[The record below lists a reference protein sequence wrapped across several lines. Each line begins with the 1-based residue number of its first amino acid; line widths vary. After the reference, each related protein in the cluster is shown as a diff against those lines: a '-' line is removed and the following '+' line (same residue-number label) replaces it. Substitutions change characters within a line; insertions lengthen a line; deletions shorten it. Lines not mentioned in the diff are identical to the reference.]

1 MKTNLKQ
8 ISLSF
13 MAVLT
18 LTTLSLAPAAAQRND
33 GPSDDSTPTTTSAT
47 TTDVKH
53 SGTDESKPELSGS
66 EKTHIESIRKRSEG
80 EVNRRT
86 GSLNGLI
93 KKVNAA
99 SFLTAAQKATLV
111 AELNAQISGLT
122 NVKTEVQNDT
132 DVASA
137 KDDAQKIITD
147 YHVYAFIVPKV
158 QIILTADRQQVIESK
173 LSDAAAKLLVSID
186 AAKTAGKDVT
196 ALQAK
201 LDDLLAKVASAQS
214 ISSKVQSDVLALQ
227 STGTVT
233 TDRTAL
239 KGYRDQLK
247 TARSTIGLAF
257 NDAKAIVN
265 GLKSE

>member
-1 MKTNLKQ
+1 MKTNVKQ

-18 LTTLSLAPAAAQRND
+18 LTTLSLAPAAAMRND
-33 GPSDDSTPTTTSAT
+33 GPSDDATPTTTSAT
-47 TTDVKH
+47 TTDVRH
-53 SGTDESKPELSGS
+53 SGTDETKPELSGA
-66 EKTHIESIRKRSEG
+66 EKTHIESIRKRSES

-86 GSLNGLI
+86 ESLNGLV
-93 KKVNAA
+93 KKVTAA
-99 SFLTAAQKATLV
+99 TFLTTAQKTALV
-111 AELNAQISGLT
+111 AELNAQINGLT
-122 NVKTEVQNDT
+122 SVKTEVQSDT

-137 KDDAQKIITD
+137 KDDAQKIISD

-158 QIILTADRQQVIESK
+158 QIILAADRQQVIESK
-173 LSDAAAKLLVSID
+173 LSDAASKLQTSID

-201 LDDLLAKVASAQS
+201 LDDLQAKVAAAQS
-214 ISSKVQSDVLALQ
+214 ISSKVETDVLALQ
-227 STGTVT
+227 STGTVS

-247 TARSTIGLAF
+247 TARSNIGLAF